1 MGSLFQAPGQ
11 HWYPAPREIDLDI
24 KVQSARESMLSLGE
38 GISKVNGPARWYPCS
53 VDLYELDWSRWAPT
67 QGT

>member
-1 MGSLFQAPGQ
+1 
-11 HWYPAPREIDLDI
+11 
-24 KVQSARESMLSLGE
+24 MLSLGE